1 MIERVGSERI
11 ARGASGVPTRRCG
24 HESLR
29 CRSLS
34 QIARGTV
41 LILCVAVPAL
51 GQCQIYTGTSE
62 QSGALVLS
70 SFASADAQIVLIAG
84 PAGSGAASNPTPAA
98 SKALPYRS
106 AKPVSEDLRRIIEA
120 AAARAALSP
129 QLIHAVI
136 EAESR
141 YEPSAVSPR
150 GAIGLMQLLPTTA
163 KRFGAQ
169 DPFDPGQN
177 VAAGTAYL
185 KWLMTYFNE
194 DLELALAGYNA
205 GEQAVV
211 RAGRKVPPYLETQA
225 YVKKVMAAF
234 ERSRLAS
241 L

>member
-1 MIERVGSERI
+1 LSRI
-11 ARGASGVPTRRCG
+11 AR
-24 HESLR
+24 
-29 CRSLS
+29 
-34 QIARGTV
+34 QTV

-62 QSGALVLS
+62 RSGALVLS
-70 SFASADAQIVLIAG
+70 SFASADAQTVLIAG
-84 PAGSGAASNPTPAA
+84 PAGSGAASTPSPAA

-163 KRFGAQ
+163 RRFGAQ

>member
-1 MIERVGSERI
+1 LSRI
-11 ARGASGVPTRRCG
+11 AR
-24 HESLR
+24 
-29 CRSLS
+29 
-34 QIARGTV
+34 QTV

-70 SFASADAQIVLIAG
+70 SFASADAQTVLIAG
-84 PAGSGAASNPTPAA
+84 PAGSGAASTPSPAA

-120 AAARAALSP
+120 AASRASLSP

-163 KRFGAQ
+163 RRFGAQ